1 MRGQEQHL
9 LGGAV
14 AGLCGLAR
22 GDLGADADVAEHAGR
37 RGVIR
42 RAGAQ
47 FIHGEAHD
55 VGRAGQVQPT
65 HVQVLHRLG
74 LDEDDVDFRVG
85 ADVHLVEHVVG
96 QRGKLGFVDLVV
108 GLVDDLGH
116 DVYSLRAVLW
126 LRVRARRAAFRSSK
140 RW

>member
-1 MRGQEQHL
+1 MAG
-9 LGGAV
+9 LGGL
-14 AGLCGLAR
+14 AG
-22 GDLGADADVAEHAGR
+22 GDLRADADVTEHAGG
-37 RGVIR
+37 RGVVR
-42 RAGAQ
+42 RARAQ
-47 FIHGEAHD
+47 LVHGEAHD
-55 VGRAGQVQPT
+55 VGGAGQVEPA
-65 HVQVLHRLG
+65 HVQVFHGLG
-74 LDEDDVDFRVG
+74 FDENDVDFRVG

-126 LRVRARRAAFRSSK
+126 LRVRARRAAFLSSK